1 MRPIGKIRN
10 PWVVILLSIITLG
23 IYAIYWHYAMF
34 KETNEFDNEGVN
46 GIVGLLLSIVCA
58 IVVVFLLP
66 WQVGESRKRVG
77 LPEGVNAIYGLWIL
91 LPFVG
96 WIVWVVLIQNATNQ
110 LWESQGAVA
119 ACGRHHHRSE
129 HA

>member
-10 PWVVILLSIITLG
+10 PWIVILLSIVTLG
-23 IYAIYWHYAMF
+23 IYALYWHYAMF

-66 WQVGESRKRVG
+66 WQVGESRKRAG

-96 WIVWVVLIQNATNQ
+96 WIIWVVLVQNATNR
-110 LWESQGAVA
+110 LWESQGAVTA
-119 ACGRHHHRSE
+119 
-129 HA
+129 